1 MGAGLGG
8 LGRIATLLVPGL
20 ALLLLAAHFFRA
32 GQVPFAGLSAALVV
46 LLFVRTPWAA
56 RVLQIALAAGTLE
69 WLRTAWVFSAARAT
83 ADQPYARL
91 LVIIGTVAA
100 LSALAAWAVGSRT
113 GQRHFHTDRP
123 GGP

>member
-1 MGAGLGG
+1 MARL
-8 LGRIATLLVPGL
+8 ALLLLPGL

-32 GQVPFAGLSAALVV
+32 GLVPFAGLSAALVV
-46 LLFVRTPWAA
+46 LLFVRMPWAA
-56 RVLQIALAAGTLE
+56 RVLQVALAVGTLE
-69 WLRTAWVFSAARAT
+69 WLRTAWIFAAARAA

-100 LSALAAWAVGSRT
+100 LTALAAWTIGSRT
-113 GQRHFHTDRP
+113 GRRHFRNDHL

>member
-1 MGAGLGG
+1 LARL
-8 LGRIATLLVPGL
+8 ALLFVTGL

-32 GQVPFAGLSAALVV
+32 GWAPIAGLFAALVT

-56 RVLQIALAAGTLE
+56 RILQVTLAVGTLE
-69 WLRTAWVFSAARAT
+69 WLRTAWVFAAARAA

-100 LSALAAWAVGSRT
+100 LTALAAWMIGHRT
-113 GQRHFHTDRP
+113 GRRHFRVDHT

>member
-1 MGAGLGG
+1 LARLAW
-8 LGRIATLLVPGL
+8 LFLPGT

-32 GQVPFAGLSAALVV
+32 GWVPVAGLCAALLT

-56 RVLQIALAAGTLE
+56 RTLQFALAIGTLE
-69 WLRTAWVFSAARAT
+69 WLRTAWVFAAARAA

-100 LSALAAWAVGSRT
+100 LTALAAWSIGRRPAR
-113 GQRHFHTDRP
+113 RHFRTDLVD
-123 GGP
+123 GG

>member
-1 MGAGLGG
+1 
-8 LGRIATLLVPGL
+8 L
-20 ALLLLAAHFFRA
+20 ARLA
-32 GQVPFAGLSAALVV
+32 

-56 RVLQIALAAGTLE
+56 RVLQVALAVGTLE
-69 WLRTAWVFSAARAT
+69 WLHTAWVFAAARAA

-100 LSALAAWAVGSRT
+100 LTALAAWTIGSRT
-113 GQRHFHTDRP
+113 GRRHFHSHHL